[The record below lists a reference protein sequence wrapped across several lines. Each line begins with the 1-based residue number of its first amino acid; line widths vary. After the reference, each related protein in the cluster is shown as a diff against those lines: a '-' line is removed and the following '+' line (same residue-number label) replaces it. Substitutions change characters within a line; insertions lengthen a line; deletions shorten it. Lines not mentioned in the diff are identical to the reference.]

1 VDPSTFCERGLL
13 FLIHAQKADSK
24 KIVYDLFVGE
34 FSSILRLRIATPADR
49 YISFEKPYRDGHDV
63 AGCRWCSLRLDA
75 DGSGQRQRRGQR
87 EYLKFKRHD
96 LDSSPGK
103 RLGFGLGT

>member
-1 VDPSTFCERGLL
+1 VESASVDPSTFCERGLL

-49 YISFEKPYRDGHDV
+49 YISFDKPSRRPNFAVANKEIYLLHD
-63 AGCRWCSLRLDA
+63 SIF
-75 DGSGQRQRRGQR
+75 SPF
-87 EYLKFKRHD
+87 YNLKKPLYD
-96 LDSSPGK
+96 QELPLSTK
-103 RLGFGLGT
+103 A